1 MNPGSSWVHHWYAHS
16 LETQGRSDEAMK
28 EMRLALSLDPMSLV
42 YYWDISNEL
51 LQAQRYDEALQLMH
65 KADEMFPH
73 YWLIEW
79 FEMEAYSRKGD
90 MAAVDRTLTDMKNS
104 NADMANAPTFLGV
117 LGVAAAREGR
127 KAEGRALLDRME
139 AMRPSTYVEPYM
151 GLELAIA
158 LGDAGLVRTWF
169 DRFKEERSTLW
180 LYLPL
185 AARYMDPN
193 GMLKDLLPTVK

>member
-1 MNPGSSWVHHWYAHS
+1 
-16 LETQGRSDEAMK
+16 MK

-73 YWLIEW
+73 YWLIQW
-79 FEMEAYSRKGD
+79 FEMEAYSRKSD
-90 MAAVDRTLTDMKNS
+90 MASVDRTLTEMKSSNGDMS
-104 NADMANAPTFLGV
+104 NAPSFIAV
-117 LGVAAAREGR
+117 LAVAAAREG
-127 KAEGRALLDRME
+127 KTAEARATLERLE
-139 AMRPSTYVEPYM
+139 AMRASAYVEPYM

-158 LGDAGLVRTWF
+158 LGDAERVRIWF